1 MYAGPKDLF
10 SAQASEYARFRPA
23 YPAGLFHFLFDHS
36 PAFERAWDCATGN
49 GQIALQLAERFA
61 HVDATDISA
70 RQLQHAHRHPRIHYA
85 QGRAEV
91 PDFPDAVF
99 DLITVGQAA
108 HWFNLE
114 RFYTQAKRLLKPN
127 GLLALVGYARLRT
140 EPAVAALTEVLYSDI
155 LGPYWDPER
164 RLVETEYQTLP
175 FPFEEIRLPP
185 LHIEYAWTRAQLLGY
200 LSTWSAVQR
209 YAQQTGQSPFSV
221 EWLEQLAAAWPG
233 EETRTVQFP
242 VFGRVGY
249 CR

>member
-1 MYAGPKDLF
+1 MKSGPKDLF
-10 SAQASEYARFRPA
+10 SAQASEYARFRPG
-23 YPAGLFHFLFDHS
+23 YPEALFLFLFAHS

-49 GQIALQLAERFA
+49 GQIAVRLAERFG

-70 RQLQHAHRHPRIHYA
+70 RQLQHAGRHPRIHYA
-85 QGRAEV
+85 LGQAEA

-108 HWFNLE
+108 HWFDLE
-114 RFYTQAKRLLKPN
+114 RFYAQAQRVLKPN
-127 GLLALVGYARLRT
+127 GLLALVGYVRLRT
-140 EPAVAALTEVLYSDI
+140 EPAVASLIETLYSDV

-164 RLVETEYQTLP
+164 NLVDTEYQTLP
-175 FPFEEIRLPP
+175 FPFEEITLPP
-185 LHIEYAWTRAQLLGY
+185 MYVEYAWTRTQLSGY

-209 YAQQTGQSPFSV
+209 YVQQTGQSPFSG
-221 EWLEQLAAAWPG
+221 EWLEQMAAVWPD

>member
-1 MYAGPKDLF
+1 MDTGPKDLF

-36 PAFERAWDCATGN
+36 PALERAWDCATGN
-49 GQIALQLAERFA
+49 GQIALRLAERFA

-85 QGRAEV
+85 LGRAEA

-108 HWFNLE
+108 HWFDLE
-114 RFYTQAKRLLKPN
+114 RFYAQAKRLLKPH

-140 EPAVAALTEVLYSDI
+140 EPAVATLMEILYSDI
-155 LGPYWDPER
+155 LGPYWEPER

-175 FPFEEIRLPP
+175 FPFEEISLPP

-209 YAQQTGQSPFSV
+209 YAQQTGQSPFSS